1 MQVLHHLNK
10 VEDPNVLVGFNSL
23 DDAGVYKLR
32 EDLAIVQ
39 TIDFFPPVVDDP
51 YFFGAI
57 ACANALSDIYAMGA
71 RPVSA
76 LNIVGFPTNKLPL
89 EVLEEIL
96 KGSGDKAKE
105 AKVAIIGGHMIKT
118 REPLYGLTVTGLI
131 HPEKIVRNRGAEPGD
146 VLILTK
152 PLGIGVITTAIKQ
165 GKISPDLEKKV
176 AEIMSTLN
184 KSASEAMI
192 EVGVNACTDVTGFGL
207 LGHLWEMVCESNVV
221 ARLNL
226 SLIPIIDETWDLVK
240 SKVVPGG
247 TLSNLKFVTDKVD
260 WDDNI
265 SEEAKL
271 ILADAQTS
279 GGLLISCPEAK
290 KEKLLQTL
298 ESKGV
303 NGSRIIGQIIEDKR
317 CRIKVTT

>member
-32 EDLAIVQ
+32 DDLAIVQ
-39 TIDFFPPVVDDP
+39 TVDCFPPVVDDP
-51 YFFGAI
+51 YYYGAI
-57 ACANALSDIYAMGA
+57 ACANALSDLYAMGA
-71 RPVSA
+71 RPITA
-76 LNIVGFPTNKLPL
+76 LNIAGFPRAKLPL
-89 EVLEEIL
+89 EVLEKIL
-96 KGSGDKAKE
+96 KGGSDKARE
-105 AKVAIIGGHMIKT
+105 AGVAIIGGHTVKT
-118 REPLYGLTVTGLI
+118 KEPLYGLAVTGLI
-131 HPEKIVRNRGAEPGD
+131 HPEKIVKNSGAKLGD

-152 PLGIGVITTAIKQ
+152 PLGMGIITTAIKQ
-165 GKISPDLEKKV
+165 EKISPDVEKKV

-192 EVGVNACTDVTGFGL
+192 EVGVSACTDVTGFGL
-207 LGHLWEMVCESNVV
+207 LGHLWEMACESNVV
-221 ARLNL
+221 AELNL
-226 SLIPIIDETWDLVK
+226 SRIPILEETWDLVK
-240 SKVVPGG
+240 NKIIPAG
-247 TLSNLKFVTDKVD
+247 TLSNLEFVGDKVD

-265 SEEAKL
+265 SEEKKL

-290 KEKLLQTL
+290 KEKLLQLL

-303 NGSRIIGQIIEDKR
+303 EECKVIGQIIEDKR